1 MTVFRSRLAA
11 AICLLTA
18 TAASISLAG
27 LARAQSPAP
36 NWPFDE
42 QNQPPAAQPKSAVQ
56 QRLEE
61 LYRRDGRPLP
71 DYMQQDGSSNQAGP
85 ATPSQSSAEPPAQ
98 RNQRGGAASQGTVHD
113 QLSDYY
119 QSEGKAIPAPR
130 RAPFSSAANSTQN
143 SRNQPNQA
151 STTQPAQGHW
161 YDRMNP
167 FHKSTPVAQ
176 PHSQAQSAAA
186 ASIAANASH
195 PAAAQQEATPANP
208 LAVEGAAQ
216 PSPAAVGPAAKPSS
230 FWGDLTLRR
239 VPQQPAP
246 IWIELGP
253 SGRLVK
259 KDKAPAPTESVVA
272 TPQPE
277 PAPVAVAPTVV
288 APDVV
293 APAIVAVPVDP
304 QPGPPVTQK
313 VAAANV
319 ATEAED
325 PTMPFRASS
334 EAEADQNESGPYT
347 GLTLEEEQ
355 NQLVPPKVETP
366 KVVHVAPQPVDA
378 PKQTQSRL
386 GDEAGHVSYS
396 GSDEPEHVSV
406 PQNAGSGN
414 VSVPRSEEAGKVS
427 LPQSA
432 ESEPTGPILP
442 QPQPQSQPP
451 AAEAAKPYAHRPQTT
466 AEKQRL
472 ISERVGLRGFKGFC
486 PVVLRDQRELA
497 DANPGYCSVYQGQR
511 YCFSSSAAQARFDAT
526 PHKYTPAA
534 CGLDVVVKANSDQ
547 SVEGSLDFALW
558 YKDRLY
564 LFCSPESLQAFSMNP
579 TAYAAAAQRIQ

>member
-27 LARAQSPAP
+27 LVRAQAPAP

-42 QNQPPAAQPKSAVQ
+42 QNPAPAAQPKSAVQ

-71 DYMQQDGSSNQAGP
+71 DYMQQDGSSNQAAP
-85 ATPSQSSAEPPAQ
+85 ATPSSAEPPTQ
-98 RNQRGGAASQGTVHD
+98 RNQRGAASQGTVHE

-130 RAPFSSAANSTQN
+130 RAPGSSTANSTQKSAN
-143 SRNQPNQA
+143 QSRQA
-151 STTQPAQGHW
+151 IATQPAQGHW

-167 FHKSTPVAQ
+167 FHKSTPAAQ
-176 PHSQAQSAAA
+176 PHSQAQSAAGVGV
-186 ASIAANASH
+186 AANASH
-195 PAAAQQEATPANP
+195 TAAVQQEATPVYP
-208 LAVEGAAQ
+208 PAVEVAAQ
-216 PSPAAVGPAAKPSS
+216 PSPAAAVAPAAKPSS

-246 IWIELGP
+246 ISIELGP
-253 SGRLVK
+253 GGRLVK
-259 KDKAPAPTESVVA
+259 KDKEPAPTESVA
-272 TPQPE
+272 TMTESE
-277 PAPVAVAPTVV
+277 PAHVAVAPTVV
-288 APDVV
+288 APAV
-293 APAIVAVPVDP
+293 VAVPVDP

-313 VAAANV
+313 VAADNV

-334 EAEADQNESGPYT
+334 EAEADHNENGPYT

-378 PKQTQSRL
+378 PKQAPRPLS
-386 GDEAGHVSYS
+386 DEPGHVSFS
-396 GSDEPEHVSV
+396 SSDEPEHASGPQNEAAGHVSV
-406 PQNAGSGN
+406 P
-414 VSVPRSEEAGKVS
+414 
-427 LPQSA
+427 PQSA

-442 QPQPQSQPP
+442 QPQSQPP
-451 AAEAAKPYAHRPQTT
+451 AAEAAKRYAHRPQTI

-472 ISERVGLRGFKGFC
+472 ISERVGLRGLKGFC

-497 DANPGYCSVYQGQR
+497 DANPGYCSVYHGQR
-511 YCFSSSAAQARFDAT
+511 YCFSSSEAQARFDAA